1 MRRTFIAARVS
12 DPFPVP
18 AKALPFPDASLST
31 RPVCGRNSPV
41 QTGRF
46 PSSVETAKER
56 DRRSVSTRPYRR
68 LIASQS
74 CYSGSMDSIS
84 LSITFNYDLS
94 FSLPGS
100 NRSSE
105 FPPVCILYRKT
116 LLIYAHLWLLCGH
129 LWVLCRHLLPF
140 AVSIFLPRSL
150 KTCPAVS
157 DASGFFPP

>member
-56 DRRSVSTRPYRR
+56 DRRSVSAVSVYATYATLSPPH
-68 LIASQS
+68 
-74 CYSGSMDSIS
+74 C
-84 LSITFNYDLS
+84 LSIMLQWLYGLYIAFNH
-94 FSLPGS
+94 F
-100 NRSSE
+100 
-105 FPPVCILYRKT
+105 
-116 LLIYAHLWLLCGH
+116 
-129 LWVLCRHLLPF
+129 
-140 AVSIFLPRSL
+140 
-150 KTCPAVS
+150 
-157 DASGFFPP
+157 